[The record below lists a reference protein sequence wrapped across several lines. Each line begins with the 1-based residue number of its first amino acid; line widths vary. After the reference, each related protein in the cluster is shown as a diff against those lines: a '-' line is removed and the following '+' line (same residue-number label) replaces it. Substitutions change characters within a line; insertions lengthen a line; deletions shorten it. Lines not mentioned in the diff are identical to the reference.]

1 MVLDIDRQL
10 FARVLRLFL
19 FNGDFGRLNYR
30 EHIIAFFE
38 IHSLDR
44 TGRDNRRYVS
54 SRSSNQ
60 NFRYDFVGND
70 FFNRAGQPVS
80 DASAHA
86 IVARVRCDIGSSVV
100 VIMLSMVPVISPL
113 SAVPIA
119 WGSGIIC
126 IWIPGIGIVVNVRMP
141 IISIRIII

>member
-1 MVLDIDRQL
+1 M
-10 FARVLRLFL
+10 
-19 FNGDFGRLNYR
+19 
-30 EHIIAFFE
+30 AFFE
-38 IHSLDR
+38 IHSFDR

-54 SRSSNQ
+54 SRSSNH

-70 FFNRAGQPVS
+70 FFNRTRQPVS

-86 IVARVRCDIGSSVV
+86 IIATVRCDISILV
-100 VIMLSMVPVISPL
+100 VIMMSIVAVISPVP
-113 SAVPIA
+113 AVPVT